1 MKKVG
6 LKISI
11 VFIFFVSIVS
21 CLKPV
26 QYPDEPAVEF
36 VQFDIHGDSG
46 IITFYFTDGD
56 GDIGLNANQIF
67 SRLNLIIDNVF
78 KSPDD
83 IIQFNDPNLNKI
95 IIKANTEIPVPNQ
108 NKIMYPKQS
117 K

>member
-26 QYPDEPAVEF
+26 QYPDVPAVEF

-56 GDIGLNANQIF
+56 GDIGLNANQIIPPYDPGSF
-67 SRLNLIIDNVF
+67 FHYNVYLEYYEMMNGNVVKGQWIQMEIMQNF
-78 KSPDD
+78 K
-83 IIQFNDPNLNKI
+83 
-95 IIKANTEIPVPNQ
+95 
-108 NKIMYPKQS
+108 
-117 K
+117 